1 METNQGMKIRAILT
15 GATGMV
21 GEGVLH
27 ECLQHPS
34 VEAVLVV
41 GRKSCGITHPK
52 MKEIVHP
59 DFFDL
64 SMIAEHLG
72 GYNATFFCLGVSS
85 VGMKEEEYFKTTYTL
100 TIHFAGTV
108 SKLNPGMVFCY
119 VSGAGTDGTEKGRL
133 SWARVKGRTENDL
146 MKLPFKAAYGFRPS
160 FMLPTPGLKNAL
172 SFYKYIN
179 WLYPALRPLFP
190 AYFGT
195 LKELGLSMISIV
207 INGYGKNIL
216 DVKDIRNLAAMA

>member
-1 METNQGMKIRAILT
+1 MKIRAILT

-27 ECLQHPS
+27 ECLQHPA
-34 VEAVLVV
+34 VEAVLFV
-41 GRKSCGITHPK
+41 GRKSCGVTHPK

-64 SMIAEHLG
+64 SPIRDDLK
-72 GYNATFFCLGVSS
+72 GYNATFFCLGISS
-85 VGMKEEEYFKTTYTL
+85 VGMKEEEYFRTTYTL
-100 TIHFAGTV
+100 TMHFAETV

-195 LKELGLSMISIV
+195 LKELGLSMISVV

-216 DVKDIRNLAAMA
+216 DVKDIRNLAEMA